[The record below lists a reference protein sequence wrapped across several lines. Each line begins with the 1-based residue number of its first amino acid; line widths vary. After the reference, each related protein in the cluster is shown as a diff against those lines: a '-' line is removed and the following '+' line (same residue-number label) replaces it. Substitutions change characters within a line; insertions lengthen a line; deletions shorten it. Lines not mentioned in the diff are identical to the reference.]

1 MNDNVRV
8 LDDERVRR
16 ISAEQWEA
24 LAYLANRG
32 SIVIGPDET
41 HPSSVLGSLLG
52 SCHAARL
59 CRADAKL
66 RTVALTDLGRR
77 TLAHRIRMVTID
89 DAHARRLRDFLDCV
103 ALGRRPQDEALALEG
118 LVRLH
123 AGDWTWRTELGRLVA
138 KLTEIGS

>member
-16 ISAEQWEA
+16 VTAEQWEA

-32 SIVIGPDET
+32 SIVISPDET
-41 HPSSVLGSLLG
+41 HPSKVLGSLLG
-52 SCHAARL
+52 TCNAARL

-66 RTVALTDLGRR
+66 RTIALTDLGRR

-89 DAHARRLRDFLDCV
+89 DAHVLRLRDFLDCV
-103 ALGRRPQDEALALEG
+103 AAPRRPQDDTLALEG
-118 LVRLH
+118 MVRLH
-123 AGDWTWRTELGRLVA
+123 ASDWTWRTEFGRLVA